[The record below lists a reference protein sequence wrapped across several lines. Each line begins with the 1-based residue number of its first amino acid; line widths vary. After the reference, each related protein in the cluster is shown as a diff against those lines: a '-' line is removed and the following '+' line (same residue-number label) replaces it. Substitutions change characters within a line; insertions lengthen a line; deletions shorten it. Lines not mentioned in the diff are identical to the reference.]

1 MFVGRVGPVDRRSDG
16 ERSRR
21 PREFEYI
28 RYETI
33 DDGRIAAITL
43 DRPKQRNAQTRGM
56 LVELGAAFELA
67 EADDTVRVVI
77 LRAAGPAFS
86 AGHDL
91 GSADDIRERSPGPDQ
106 HPSYRCNGATFG
118 GVESRNRQEW
128 HYYFENTKRWRNLR
142 KITIAQVHGAVL
154 SAGLMLA
161 WCCDLIVASEDT
173 VFADVVGTRLGMC
186 GVEYFGH
193 PWEFGPRKTKE
204 LLLTGDC
211 IGADEAHALGMVSK
225 VFPADELATSTIEF
239 ARRIAKVPTM
249 AGRRDRA
256 AVQGQRQTGQSDG
269 RNAARLGAGAG
280 CCAVATAQ
288 AAARWRAGTSPVDSR
303 GVADVP
309 LDAQERLELCDLLEE
324 LGPAVATLIEGWTA
338 HDLAAHIVLRER
350 DLVAGLC
357 IVLPGPF
364 QRFAERRRARLAQSK
379 DFTWLVARIRSGPP
393 MGFFRIGWVRTL
405 ANLNEFFVHHEDVRR
420 ASGRGPRSL
429 TPEMD
434 AALWR
439 NVRRGSHFLSRR
451 LHGCGLE
458 IEWVGT
464 GKRVRVRSGE
474 PTARLTGPPGELLLY
489 VFGRRAVARVEV
501 SGPLEAIAAVHRT
514 HFGM

>member
-1 MFVGRVGPVDRRSDG
+1 MTQIAFVAYPGVTALDVVGPYEVLRNLPHAQVRFVWLRGRRATSHWLTLPALKAFGAIPVAD
-16 ERSRR
+16 ER
-21 PREFEYI
+21 I
-28 RYETI
+28 VHQDNIVT
-33 DDGRIAAITL
+33 
-43 DRPKQRNAQTRGM
+43 
-56 LVELGAAFELA
+56 
-67 EADDTVRVVI
+67 
-77 LRAAGPAFS
+77 S
-86 AGHDL
+86 AG
-91 GSADDIRERSPGPDQ
+91 
-106 HPSYRCNGATFG
+106 
-118 GVESRNRQEW
+118 V
-128 HYYFENTKRWRNLR
+128 
-142 KITIAQVHGAVL
+142 
-154 SAGLMLA
+154 SAGLDLALWLAGQLGGEARAKAIQLAIEYDPQPPFDSGHMSKASPTTKAAATALLSKDSAKPANLTAATLLA
-161 WCCDLIVASEDT
+161 WE
-173 VFADVVGTRLGMC
+173 R
-186 GVEYFGH
+186 
-193 PWEFGPRKTKE
+193 
-204 LLLTGDC
+204 
-211 IGADEAHALGMVSK
+211 AL
-225 VFPADELATSTIEF
+225 
-239 ARRIAKVPTM
+239 
-249 AGRRDRA
+249 A
-256 AVQGQRQTGQSDG
+256 AVQSRRRKRQPVG
-269 RNAARLGAGAG
+269 
-280 CCAVATAQ
+280 AQ
-288 AAARWRAGTSPVDSR
+288 ARRPVDSR